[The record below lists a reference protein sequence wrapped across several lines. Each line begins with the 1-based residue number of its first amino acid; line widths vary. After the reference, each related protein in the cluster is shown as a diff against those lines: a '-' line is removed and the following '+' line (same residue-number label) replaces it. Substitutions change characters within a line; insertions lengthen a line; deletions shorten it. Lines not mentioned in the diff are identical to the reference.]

1 MNTATIFESNHKKF
15 GLHIIDKSATDLL
28 NRERFNPF
36 IKVLLLPAGY
46 SLKVDFQQYHTDS
59 LTLFFINSNQYFQLE
74 NCGEELGYFMFYNRD
89 FYCVQIHDAEVA
101 CDGLLFNNIYNM
113 PMVVLPESEKV
124 EIELI
129 GKRIHEELRLD
140 DVSQEE
146 MIRVY
151 LKLLIIR
158 ATRIWK
164 KQQLEIVSDSPNDID
179 FFRNFSRLVE
189 IHYKEKHSVADYA
202 DLLNVAPKT
211 LTHRFKRLNL
221 SQPNE
226 IIKDRIILEAKRL
239 LIYTS
244 LTAKEIAYQLG
255 YEDPAYFNRTFVQ
268 KVGSTTSDFRK
279 NNIVGK

>member
-1 MNTATIFESNHKKF
+1 MNTETIFESNHKKF
-15 GLHIIDKSATDLL
+15 GLHIIDKSANDLL

-129 GKRIHEELRLD
+129 GKRIHEELCLD

-268 KVGSTTSDFRK
+268 KVSSTTSDFRK
-279 NNIVGK
+279 NNVIGK

>member
-15 GLHIIDKSATDLL
+15 GLHIIDKSANDLL

-59 LTLFFINSNQYFQLE
+59 LTLFFINSNQYFQLD
-74 NCGEELGYFMFYNRD
+74 NCGDEDGYFMFYNRD